1 MTHSGRVF
9 AAPNPSVRP
18 TDAKGKA
25 KVVVE
30 ETNEAGPT
38 LEEDVPA
45 GRFTE
50 KGGDFSGM
58 KASM

>member
-1 MTHSGRVF
+1 M
-9 AAPNPSVRP
+9 
-18 TDAKGKA
+18 DAKGKA